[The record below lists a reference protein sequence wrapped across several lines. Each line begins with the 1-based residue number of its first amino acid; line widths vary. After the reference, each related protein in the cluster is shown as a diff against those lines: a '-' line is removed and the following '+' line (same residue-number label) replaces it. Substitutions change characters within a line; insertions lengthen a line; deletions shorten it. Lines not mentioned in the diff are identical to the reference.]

1 MSDQMTLNP
10 THSATSLPESAGGQ
24 LPCDLRCG
32 QTIDLFGQEAAPAS
46 RSARREKEK
55 AKQTSATC
63 GRCGSALS
71 VNPDRQ
77 LCLESKCQP
86 LYATVGGMMW
96 PMIPPVVFGEQ
107 VSAAIRHGWWDDVAD
122 DLEREGYA
130 TRAEIR
136 PACSVGA
143 PHKRDR
149 LWFVADPSLEW
160 AGGHGE
166 VREQNGEPPRGG
178 RPSDSGFEGDDVA
191 DSASEGFSLRGS
203 AQSDRPEQV
212 KQSERFCGN
221 GDVADTNQPR
231 PQGRELHPERA
242 GERAPWADGM
252 EWLECPD
259 GKRRPVKSGLRL
271 LAHGVQHRAPILHA
285 FGNAIVSK

>member
-1 MSDQMTLNP
+1 MLMKGVLKMSDQMTLNP

-96 PMIPPVVFGEQ
+96 PMM
-107 VSAAIRHGWWDDVAD
+107 
-122 DLEREGYA
+122 
-130 TRAEIR
+130 
-136 PACSVGA
+136 

-285 FGNAIVSK
+285 FGNAIVSKVAAAFIT